1 MLLIVAVDIE
11 QAINPVIVVATL
23 LHVDDFVFIYF
34 LFKSVMHYVFWFP
47 LCLFFFLDIDEC
59 SIGNGGCHGDADC
72 QNTVG
77 SFNCICKTGY
87 DGDGL
92 NCIGKYIIHQNYLQS
107 VTALVHLYM
116 IKKFLQKCFLVGL
129 TV

>member
-1 MLLIVAVDIE
+1 
-11 QAINPVIVVATL
+11 
-23 LHVDDFVFIYF
+23 
-34 LFKSVMHYVFWFP
+34 MHHVFWFP

-87 DGDGL
+87 DGNGL
-92 NCIGKYIIHQNYLQS
+92 NCFGKDIIHKNYLQS
-107 VTALVHLYM
+107 VAALVHLYM
-116 IKKFLQKCFLVGL
+116 IKTF
-129 TV
+129 